1 MKTWSILFLSLLIV
15 IFLSNIFHS
24 IGFTQELLT
33 GWTSPVVIT
42 SSQQKLFSPNLI
54 SDDFGNLHLFYT
66 NQDDLTAPA
75 SINYIKWDGL
85 NWSYPIDII
94 LDSSANFPQLARAAI
109 DHNQMIH
116 LVWYGDANQ
125 IRYAK
130 SPLINAQNAQFWSEP
145 TTIAT
150 AMPGQDI
157 TISEDGTIYVAYA
170 DWPEMGTISI
180 ISSANNG
187 ENWSS
192 PIIAAIGLPNCTPA
206 DIRMAIDKSGRFH
219 LVWTEYSLSQG
230 NPAQGAFYAQSS
242 DGRQTWTAPWKLSP
256 ERHGQ
261 PGVATL
267 GANEVHLVWRSN
279 IGGDGTFHQRSV
291 DGGLTWFSP
300 DQYMDGGGFS
310 GPPSFAIDSSN
321 RLHYV
326 IGNVYYAMWDGDQ
339 LIGYLDLATQA
350 VRDQAAISNGEEAVI
365 ASTLGNQLHV
375 VFETDFNR
383 LWYTTK
389 QLNTLAIPTST
400 TEILQNQEATPVSL
414 PTSTELPRS
423 GATEI
428 SQPTRVVLPQSSNQ
442 LFADPGSIIM
452 FSALPVLV
460 MMIGLILLISRQRRS
475 K

>member
-1 MKTWSILFLSLLIV
+1 
-15 IFLSNIFHS
+15 
-24 IGFTQELLT
+24 
-33 GWTSPVVIT
+33 
-42 SSQQKLFSPNLI
+42 
-54 SDDFGNLHLFYT
+54 
-66 NQDDLTAPA
+66 
-75 SINYIKWDGL
+75 
-85 NWSYPIDII
+85 
-94 LDSSANFPQLARAAI
+94 
-109 DHNQMIH
+109 
-116 LVWYGDANQ
+116 
-125 IRYAK
+125 
-130 SPLINAQNAQFWSEP
+130 
-145 TTIAT
+145 
-150 AMPGQDI
+150 
-157 TISEDGTIYVAYA
+157 
-170 DWPEMGTISI
+170 
-180 ISSANNG
+180 
-187 ENWSS
+187 
-192 PIIAAIGLPNCTPA
+192 
-206 DIRMAIDKSGRFH
+206 
-219 LVWTEYSLSQG
+219 
-230 NPAQGAFYAQSS
+230 
-242 DGRQTWTAPWKLSP
+242 
-256 ERHGQ
+256 
-261 PGVATL
+261 
-267 GANEVHLVWRSN
+267 
-279 IGGDGTFHQRSV
+279 
-291 DGGLTWFSP
+291 
-300 DQYMDGGGFS
+300 MDGGGFS